1 MNSSSA
7 VRFCSVHNMAYKLS
21 YILYGHSLDVRAL
34 AVTAD
39 GCLVST
45 SRDKTA
51 RIWKPN
57 VYGPGY
63 TAAITLRG
71 HTSFVSS
78 VCALHPFQN
87 YPDGLI
93 ITGGCDNIICAFY
106 PDVED
111 PIFILQGHKDN
122 VCCVNP
128 GCTSGFVLSSSWDKT
143 ARVWSVLE
151 QKCILTLSGHES
163 SVWSVI
169 QLTSGLIITGSADK
183 TIRVYSP
190 DGQFLR
196 TLTGHTDC
204 VRGLA
209 AMSDSVF
216 LSCSNDATIRK
227 WNANTGECL
236 QTLHG
241 HQHYIYS
248 ISVLGERVVSGG
260 EDRTV
265 RIWHEHCP
273 QEILLPVQSIWTV
286 VLLHNFD
293 IAVGSSDGV
302 IRIFSVEP
310 SRQADAKTLAK
321 YEEEV
326 SNFGKSTQEEIGGV
340 KVSDLPGR
348 EALLE
353 PGRTD
358 GQTKMIREGSKVTCY
373 SWSQATS
380 SWTKVGDVTG
390 SKASEGKT
398 LYGGKEYDFVFNVD
412 IEDGKPPLKL
422 PYNNG
427 EDPWHV
433 AQEFIHKQN
442 LSQQFL
448 EQIANFIITNGK
460 QDTSAASSGN
470 QQYCDPFTGGA
481 RYIPGGSSDGSRN
494 PSNTDPFTGGAR
506 YVPGP
511 QSTPAAGSNM
521 PTTDPFTGGARYIP
535 NASNVHTSSEL
546 GNTGSETALFP
557 QMSYVRFDQ
566 ANLQAI
572 REKLEELNSKSG
584 DTSQQL
590 QSSSLDDVVKLGNLG
605 SSVIPQAIQSL
616 QQLLEWPQDI
626 VFPVLDITRLAVRN
640 EGINRSL
647 CGSESGNY
655 LFNVLRKYL
664 VPEALPANQMLSL
677 RIVTNMMCHKPGEN
691 LVMKEKHL
699 FLFIIRKLASSKA
712 TKNLQVAL
720 ATLLLN
726 LSVAFIRFKD
736 MDCQREAV
744 ATLSLIM
751 PALTESESVLRGLVA
766 LGTLLQNDRNLQE
779 ELSPETMNRLR
790 IIAKSTSDN
799 GMSKAVSCASQILSL
814 IK

>member
-1 MNSSSA
+1 
-7 VRFCSVHNMAYKLS
+7 MAYKLS

-57 VYGPGY
+57 AYGPGY

-78 VCALHPFQN
+78 VCTLHPFPN

-93 ITGGCDNIICAFY
+93 LTGGCDNIICAFY
-106 PDVED
+106 PHVED
-111 PIFILQGHKDN
+111 PIFVLQGHKDN

-143 ARVWSVLE
+143 AKLWSVVE

-163 SVWSVI
+163 SVWSVV
-169 QLTSGLIITGSADK
+169 QLTSGLIVTGSADK
-183 TIRVYSP
+183 TIRVYFP
-190 DGQFLR
+190 DGKHQR
-196 TLTGHTDC
+196 TLTGHSDC

-209 AMSDSVF
+209 AFSDSVF

-227 WNANTGECL
+227 WNAHTGECL
-236 QTLHG
+236 QTLYG

-248 ISVLGERVVSGG
+248 VSVLGEHVVSGG

-265 RIWHEHCP
+265 RLWHEHCP
-273 QEILLPVQSIWTV
+273 QEIMLPVQSIWAV

-302 IRIFSVEP
+302 IRLFSAEP
-310 SRQADAKTLAK
+310 SRQADTKTIAK
-321 YEEEV
+321 YEDEV
-326 SNFGKSTQEEIGGV
+326 SKFGKSMQDEIGGV

-353 PGRTD
+353 PGRAD
-358 GQTKMIREGSKVTCY
+358 GQTKMIREGAKVTCY
-373 SWSQATS
+373 SWSQANGE
-380 SWTKVGDVTG
+380 WTKVGDVTG

-427 EDPWHV
+427 EDPWFV
-433 AQEFIHKQN
+433 AQEFIHKHN

-448 EQIANFIITNGK
+448 EQIANFIITNSK
-460 QDTSAASSGN
+460 QETAPSSNN
-470 QQYCDPFTGGA
+470 QQQYVDPFTGGA
-481 RYIPGGSSDGSRN
+481 RYIPGGSSVGSSGNSTADPFTGGARYI
-494 PSNTDPFTGGAR
+494 PGSQATPASNSNIPRTDPFTGGAR
-506 YVPGP
+506 YVP
-511 QSTPAAGSNM
+511 
-521 PTTDPFTGGARYIP
+521 
-535 NASNVHTSSEL
+535 NASQSQFVPDGTAENEA
-546 GNTGSETALFP
+546 ALFP
-557 QMSYVRFDQ
+557 QVPYVRFDQ

-584 DTSQQL
+584 DSSRQL

-605 SSVIPQAIQSL
+605 LPVFPQALQSL

-640 EGINRSL
+640 EEINKAL
-647 CGSESGNY
+647 CSSDSGEY
-655 LFNVLRKYL
+655 LLTVLRKYL
-664 VPEALPANQMLSL
+664 VPEALPANQMLAL

-699 FLFIIRKLASSKA
+699 FLFIIRKLANRNA

-726 LSVAFIRFKD
+726 LSVAFVRFKD
-736 MDCQREAV
+736 IDCQREAV

-751 PALTESESVLRGLVA
+751 PTLTESESVLRGLVA
-766 LGTLLQNDRNLQE
+766 LGTLLENNRELQE
-779 ELSPETMNRLR
+779 ELSPEAKDRLHT
-790 IIAKSTSDN
+790 IAKNTSDS
-799 GMSKAVSCASQILSL
+799 GMSKAVSCASKILRL